1 MNERALW
8 RLAIYESMYNVSN
21 ILEKACTRDLHYF
34 PCLHI
39 WKLRSLQQQWKITI
53 KNWISTGTDIA
64 TTFKK
69 CDDNLQCVLLICWQ
83 PLLIRFKCLLRWF
96 VVFTIGEAL
105 SSQFSGK
112 PTFQTDDNIHRFP
125 NSMKKSVSLVKLLMF
140 IICKTFSETE

>member
-1 MNERALW
+1 MNERALC
-8 RLAIYESMYNVSN
+8 RLAIYESMYVSN

-39 WKLRSLQQQWKITI
+39 WKLRSLQRQQWKITI

-105 SSQFSGK
+105 SSQFSGNRHSK
-112 PTFQTDDNIHRFP
+112 QMIIYYTDF
-125 NSMKKSVSLVKLLMF
+125 SKVYEEVSFLGQAFNGYNM
-140 IICKTFSETE
+140 